1 MARATA
7 QAQVRSAIVA
17 RCLPG
22 WFGRSPRVLRSI
34 IASSRSTAILR
45 ALLDESWHMA
55 STQFDVL
62 GIGNAIV
69 DVIARTDEGFLAQH
83 KMRKGTMQLIDEAQA
98 ARLYDAMGP
107 AVEVS
112 GGSAANTI
120 VGVASLGA
128 RAAFIGKVKDD
139 ELGRVFAH
147 DIRAAGVAFSTPP
160 ASAGPSTA
168 RCYVLVTP
176 DGERTMNTYLGVAQ
190 DLHPNDIEA
199 DAIAAAQIIY
209 LEGYLW
215 DPPRAKEAFLKAAK
229 IAHDAGR
236 DVALT
241 LSDAFC
247 VDRYR
252 TEFLEL
258 IRAGTVDL
266 VFANERELHSLYE
279 TADFDTA
286 LQALRKDARLAVVT
300 RSEKGCLVVTREQTE
315 AVPAIPVER
324 VVDATGAG
332 DLFAAGFLAGISRGA
347 DYRTAARLAALVAA
361 EVIQH
366 LGARPETS
374 LKALAQDNGFD
385 L

>member
-1 MARATA
+1 MT
-7 QAQVRSAIVA
+7 
-17 RCLPG
+17 
-22 WFGRSPRVLRSI
+22 
-34 IASSRSTAILR
+34 STR
-45 ALLDESWHMA
+45 
-55 STQFDVL
+55 FDVL

-69 DVIARTDEGFLAQH
+69 DVIARTDDAFLVKH
-83 KMRKGTMQLIDEAQA
+83 KMRKGTMQLIDEPRA
-98 ARLYDAMGP
+98 ASIYDAMGP

-120 VGVASLGA
+120 VGVASLGG
-128 RAAFIGKVKDD
+128 RAAFVGKVKDD
-139 ELGRVFAH
+139 ELGRVFVH
-147 DIRAAGVAFSTPP
+147 DIRAAGVAFATPP

-176 DGERTMNTYLGVAQ
+176 DGERTMNTYLGAAQ
-190 DLHPNDIEA
+190 DLHPNDIDA
-199 DAIAAAQIIY
+199 DAVAAAQIVY

-215 DPPRAKEAFLKAAK
+215 DPPHAKEAFVKAAK
-229 IAHDAGR
+229 IAHGAER

-252 TEFLEL
+252 AEFLDL
-258 IRAGTVDL
+258 IRSGTVDL

-286 LQALRKDARLAVVT
+286 LNALRNDARLAVIT
-300 RSEKGCLVVTREQTE
+300 RSEKGCLVVTREETDV
-315 AVPAIPVER
+315 VPANRVER

-332 DLFAAGFLAGISRGA
+332 DLFAAGFLVGLSRGV
-347 DYRTAARLAALVAA
+347 DYRTAARLGALSAA

-374 LKALAQDNGFD
+374 LKDLAAQNG
-385 L
+385 LPI

>member
-1 MARATA
+1 MAAT
-7 QAQVRSAIVA
+7 R
-17 RCLPG
+17 
-22 WFGRSPRVLRSI
+22 
-34 IASSRSTAILR
+34 
-45 ALLDESWHMA
+45 
-55 STQFDVL
+55 FDVL

-69 DVIARTDEGFLAQH
+69 DVIARTDDDFLAAQ
-83 KMRKGTMQLIDEAQA
+83 KMRKGAMQLIDEAQA
-98 ARLYDAMGP
+98 AGIYDAMGP

-120 VGVASLGA
+120 VGAASLGA
-128 RAAFIGKVKDD
+128 RAAFVGKVKDD

-147 DIRAAGVAFSTPP
+147 DIRAAGVSFATPP

-168 RCYVLVTP
+168 RSYILVTP
-176 DGERTMNTYLGVAQ
+176 DGERTMNTYLGAAQ
-190 DLHPNDIEA
+190 DLHPNDIDA
-199 DAIAAAQIIY
+199 DAIAAAQLIY

-229 IAHDAGR
+229 IAHGAGR

-252 TEFLEL
+252 AEFLDL
-258 IRAGTVDL
+258 IRNGTVDL
-266 VFANERELHSLYE
+266 VFANESELRSLYE

-286 LQALRKDARLAVVT
+286 LNALRNDAKLAVVT
-300 RSEKGCLVVTREQTE
+300 RSEKGCLIVSHEETD
-315 AVPAIPVER
+315 AVPASPIER
-324 VVDATGAG
+324 MVDATGAG
-332 DLFAAGFLAGISRGA
+332 DLFAAGFLVGLSRGA
-347 DYRTAARLAALVAA
+347 DNRTAARLGALAAA

-374 LKALAQDNGFD
+374 LKDLARNNGFD